1 MSHSLKIL
9 VEEANKVKAECF
21 VAATTLTAHA
31 IAEAK
36 RMEERF
42 LRRYGEDYQKY
53 ATLKYEE
60 WVNGYVKS
68 F

>member
-31 IAEAK
+31 MAEAK
-36 RMEERF
+36 QMQERF
-42 LRRYGEDYQKY
+42 LRRFGEDYSKY

-60 WVNGYVKS
+60 WVNGNRR
-68 F
+68 